1 MSSFSRTEPSDVSAA
16 AVTSGHEHAPREDL
30 DAEDRRWALEWARRN
45 VED

>member
-16 AVTSGHEHAPREDL
+16 AVSSGHEPARREDF
-30 DAEDRRWALEWARRN
+30 DAEDRRWAVEWARRN